1 MIHYDSLLQNAAD
14 IIKCNIYFI
23 TKSGRHLLQNVLSF
37 LLKNASFTTKCDSYY
52 KMRQLFLQNA
62 TAITKCDDYYK
73 LQMQQDMLLLK
84 LNHILMGLYI
94 INKSMC

>member
-1 MIHYDSLLQNAAD
+1 MQYLFYYKIRQT
-14 IIKCNIYFI
+14 FI
-23 TKSGRHLLQNVLSF
+23 TKCVKF
-37 LLKNASFTTKCDSYY
+37 FIKKCQFYY
-52 KMRQLFLQNA
+52 KMRQLLQNATTFLQNA

>member
-14 IIKCNIYFI
+14 IIKSNIYFI

-37 LLKNASFTTKCDSYY
+37 LLKNASFT
-52 KMRQLFLQNA
+52 NA
-62 TAITKCDDYYK
+62 TAITKCDNYYK